1 MKPPAHTICPATN
14 QPDANFGHHIAL
26 SADDRH
32 AAVQGVRLHVF
43 MLDGKG

>member
-26 SADDRH
+26 SADGRH

-43 MLDGKG
+43 LLDGNG